1 MFKYI
6 INFILFRIIFLK
18 YCLSQAN
25 YYPPSFFNYPYNIP
39 PLQTYNICP
48 ELLYYFNYEPLMQS
62 LQPQMS
68 PEEMETTL
76 TSTQSTNNEI
86 TVPPQEMLTTIN
98 KNILELF
105 RGYKMAAN
113 GTTPRYQKINHLVNG
128 RIKSNRTQK
137 KFQHQID
144 PRYYQAISGPFWEVI
159 SGTYEKCCPLNKN
172 RLRPILLENDTSVIT
187 ELFHSFANQTHILN
201 HQSQGMFSIIELF
214 TNYETYGFSYNNP
227 FSVQILTSSGFYLI
241 SKREFNGAPTVTP
254 IALTILLKAWP
265 ILAIILLANSYA
277 AILIWFLVIFNYH
290 KT

>member
-1 MFKYI
+1 MFKNLINLI
-6 INFILFRIIFLK
+6 IFRIIFLK

-62 LQPQMS
+62 LQPEI
-68 PEEMETTL
+68 PEEMET
-76 TSTQSTNNEI
+76 STQATI
-86 TVPPQEMLTTIN
+86 QFTIPQESLTTIN

-105 RGYKMAAN
+105 KGYKMSAN
-113 GTTPRYQKINHLVNG
+113 ATTSKFQRINHALNG

-144 PRYYQAISGPFWEVI
+144 PRYYQAIAGPFWEVI

-172 RLRPILLENDTSVIT
+172 RLRPILLDNDTSVIT

-214 TNYETYGFSYNNP
+214 NNYESYGFSYNNP

-265 ILAIILLANSYA
+265 ILAIIILANSYA
-277 AILIWFLVIFNYH
+277 AILIWFLVNFKFDVYNY
-290 KT
+290 